1 MSGAPE
7 PSGATPIV
15 PKCGRNGTTT
25 PSSAGSRATLPGGT
39 IVPASS
45 TRGRAPVVGEQRP
58 AEHRLEIELVDRHPL
73 LAEVLVQMT
82 PVAGEVG
89 AVRQP
94 RERIEDV
101 DLEHIARPGAGD
113 RDRAGQ
119 EVRAG
124 AAVLHLGEYPL
135 DACVHQQIGCVA
147 GVVRERLDRYEVAA
161 LDGQD
166 RLERA
171 VEVAPVHGLRCRG
184 KMVKHH
190 LTPCSTNARQPP

>member
-1 MSGAPE
+1 MARRSRGGDPHRPEVRTQRHDDTVECRLARDAAGRDDRSGF
-7 PSGATPIV
+7 V
-15 PKCGRNGTTT
+15 DQR
-25 PSSAGSRATLPGGT
+25 R
-39 IVPASS
+39 
-45 TRGRAPVVGEQRP
+45 RAPVEAEHRP
-58 AEHRLEIELVDRHPL
+58 AEHRLEVELVDRHPL

-89 AVRQP
+89 AIRQP

-124 AAVLHLGEYPL
+124 APVLHLGEYPL

-147 GVVRERLDRYEVAA
+147 GMVRERLDRYEVAA

-171 VEVAPVHGLRCRG
+171 VEVTPVHCLRCRG